1 MFPTNGLGL
10 KDRII
15 TLSDLAMEIAR
26 RNAESNAES
35 VSKYVERVLLSQ
47 DLSTHE
53 VDALLRERP
62 GRGRPRVHVLPNDA
76 VLPPEG

>member
-1 MFPTNGLGL
+1 MFPSNGPAL

-26 RNAESNAES
+26 RNAESNQES

-47 DLSTHE
+47 DLSTPE

-62 GRGRPRVHVLPNDA
+62 GRGRPRVHVLPDDA

>member
-1 MFPTNGLGL
+1 VFPSNGPAL

-15 TLSDLAMEIAR
+15 TLSDLAMEIAK
-26 RNAESNAES
+26 RNAESNEES

-47 DLSTHE
+47 DLSTPE
-53 VDALLRERP
+53 VEALLRGRP
-62 GRGRPRVHVLPNDA
+62 GPGRPRVHVLPDDA